1 MRDKNEYIVPKLSCK
16 TGALIRNNNKYN
28 GDEIQ
33 RDLPNP
39 ANCMQ

>member
-1 MRDKNEYIVPKLSCK
+1 MTNEYSAELSYM
-16 TGALIRNNNKYN
+16 TGALISNNNKYN
-28 GDEIQ
+28 KDEIQ